1 MPATGA
7 GRDNER
13 TVFSPDRVQEA
24 SPGPPAGRICS
35 VEKPALLVSACLL
48 GVQCNHEGGHSRRSA
63 VEALSETY
71 RLVPVCPEVCGGLS
85 TPRPAAERCAA
96 HVVNVDGDDVTA
108 AYERGAAVAV
118 QLAQA
123 TGATRAVLKARSPSC
138 GSSRIYD
145 GTFSRTLR
153 DGEGVTA
160 AALRAA
166 GIDVVSEEDV

>member
-1 MPATGA
+1 M
-7 GRDNER
+7 
-13 TVFSPDRVQEA
+13 
-24 SPGPPAGRICS
+24 
-35 VEKPALLVSACLL
+35 EKPALLVSACLL
-48 GVQCNHEGGHSRRSA
+48 GVKCNHEGGHSRRSA
-63 VEALSETY
+63 VEELSETY
-71 RLVPVCPEVCGGLS
+71 RLVAVCPEVCGGLS
-85 TPRPAAERCAA
+85 TPRPAAERCAD
-96 HVVNVDGDDVTA
+96 VVRNVDGDDVTA

-118 QLAQA
+118 QLAYA

-166 GIDVVSEEDV
+166 GVDVVSEEDV